1 MRPRIP
7 LPEDFQ
13 AFSDAGRALG
23 ERHLNYETVEPYALT
38 KDVKRLM
45 MEAKDWRVSKMA
57 FGKQGGKPDKSVIG
71 YNENVTLRRIPL
83 EAYDYVVYGKSAVVW
98 ILDRYRVSVDKA
110 SQIWNALNDWSEDP
124 RYIVDLLK
132 RIVRVSVESVRMVNN
147 LPPLNEAK

>member
-1 MRPRIP
+1 MGNKIC
-7 LPEDFQ
+7 EDFQ

-71 YNENVTLRRIPL
+71 YNENVTLRRTPL
-83 EAYDYVVYGKSAVVW
+83 EAYDYLVNGKSAVEW
-98 ILDRYRVSVDKA
+98 IMDRYKVSVDKA
-110 SQIWNALNDWSEDP
+110 S
-124 RYIVDLLK
+124 
-132 RIVRVSVESVRMVNN
+132 
-147 LPPLNEAK
+147 